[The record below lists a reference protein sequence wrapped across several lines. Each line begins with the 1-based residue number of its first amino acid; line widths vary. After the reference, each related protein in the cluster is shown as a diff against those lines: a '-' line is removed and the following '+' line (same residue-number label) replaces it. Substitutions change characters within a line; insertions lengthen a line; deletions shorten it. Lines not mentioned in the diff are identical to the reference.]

1 MYCVNAYRS
10 IFINFNDSGVF
21 MDVMKKI
28 EEMYPECSD
37 AIMNNFDRAYD
48 LWARKQHDYGD
59 SNIRLGLNLSSSS
72 ECSQN
77 NRLAQLGVVIRM
89 NDKISRLI
97 NLYKKNMEDTSAVT
111 ESIEDTALD
120 IMNYAN
126 MLMVLRQG
134 KWGK

>member
-1 MYCVNAYRS
+1 MEV
-10 IFINFNDSGVF
+10 I
-21 MDVMKKI
+21 KKI
-28 EEMYPECSD
+28 EEMYPECTD
-37 AIMNNFDRAYD
+37 ALMNNFDRAYD
-48 LWARKQHDYGD
+48 LWTKKQNDYGD
-59 SNIRLGLNLSSSS
+59 SNIRLGLDLSSTS
-72 ECSQN
+72 ERSQN

-97 NLYKKNMEDTSAVT
+97 NLYKKDLESAVD

-126 MLMVLRQG
+126 MLMVLKSN

>member
-1 MYCVNAYRS
+1 M
-10 IFINFNDSGVF
+10 IN
-21 MDVMKKI
+21 
-28 EEMYPECSD
+28 EMEKQYPECTNELL
-37 AIMNNFDRAYD
+37 NNFDKAYQ
-48 LWARKQHDYGD
+48 LWCRKQHDYGD
-59 SNIRLGLNLSSSS
+59 SNIRLGLDLSSTS
-72 ECSQN
+72 ERSQN

-97 NLYKKNMEDTSAVT
+97 NLYKKDLESAVD

-126 MLMVLRQG
+126 MLMVLKSN

>member
-1 MYCVNAYRS
+1 
-10 IFINFNDSGVF
+10 
-21 MDVMKKI
+21 MDVMRKI
-28 EEMYPECSD
+28 EKMYPECTD
-37 AIMNNFDRAYD
+37 ALMNNFDRAYD
-48 LWARKQHDYGD
+48 LWTRKQNDYGD
-59 SNIRLGLNLSSSS
+59 SNIRLGLDLNSSSS
-72 ECSQN
+72 ERSQN

-97 NLYKKNMEDTSAVT
+97 NLYKKDLESAVD

-126 MLMVLRQG
+126 MLMVLKKG

>member
-1 MYCVNAYRS
+1 ME
-10 IFINFNDSGVF
+10 
-21 MDVMKKI
+21 VMKKI
-28 EEMYPECSD
+28 EEMYPECTD
-37 AIMNNFDRAYD
+37 ALMNNFDRAYD
-48 LWARKQHDYGD
+48 LWARKQADYGD
-59 SNIRLGLNLSSSS
+59 SNIRLGLDLNSSSS
-72 ECSQN
+72 ERSQN

-97 NLYKKNMEDTSAVT
+97 NLYKKDLESAVD

-126 MLMVLRQG
+126 MLMVLKSN

>member
-1 MYCVNAYRS
+1 ME
-10 IFINFNDSGVF
+10 
-21 MDVMKKI
+21 VMKKI
-28 EEMYPECSD
+28 EEMYPQCTD
-37 AIMNNFDRAYD
+37 ALMNNFDRAYD
-48 LWARKQHDYGD
+48 LWTKKQNDYGD
-59 SNIRLGLNLSSSS
+59 SNIRLGLDLSSTS
-72 ECSQN
+72 ERSQN

-97 NLYKKNMEDTSAVT
+97 NLYKTDIYYKKDIESAVD

-126 MLMVLRQG
+126 MLMVLKSN

>member
-1 MYCVNAYRS
+1 
-10 IFINFNDSGVF
+10 
-21 MDVMKKI
+21 MDVMRKI
-28 EEMYPECSD
+28 EKMYPECTD
-37 AIMNNFDRAYD
+37 ALMNNFDRAYD
-48 LWARKQHDYGD
+48 LWTRKQNDYGD
-59 SNIRLGLNLSSSS
+59 SNIRLGLDLNSSSS
-72 ECSQN
+72 ERSQN

-97 NLYKKNMEDTSAVT
+97 NLYKKDLESAVD

-126 MLMVLRQG
+126 MFMVLKKG

>member
-1 MYCVNAYRS
+1 M
-10 IFINFNDSGVF
+10 IKE
-21 MDVMKKI
+21 M
-28 EEMYPECSD
+28 EELYPECTNELLD
-37 AIMNNFDRAYD
+37 NQERAYK
-48 LWARKQHDYGD
+48 LWCKKQNDYGD
-59 SNIRLGLNLSSSS
+59 SNIRLGLDLNSSSS
-72 ECSQN
+72 ERSQN
-77 NRLAQLGVVIRM
+77 NRLAQLGVVIRL

-126 MLMVLRQG
+126 MLMVLRQN

>member
-1 MYCVNAYRS
+1 
-10 IFINFNDSGVF
+10 
-21 MDVMKKI
+21 
-28 EEMYPECSD
+28 
-37 AIMNNFDRAYD
+37 MNNFDRAYN
-48 LWARKQHDYGD
+48 LWALKQHDYGD

-72 ECSQN
+72 ERSQN

-97 NLYKKNMEDTSAVT
+97 NLYKKDGVT
-111 ESIEDTALD
+111 AIDETIEDTALD

-126 MLMVLRQG
+126 MLMVLKSN

>member
-1 MYCVNAYRS
+1 ME
-10 IFINFNDSGVF
+10 
-21 MDVMKKI
+21 VMKKI
-28 EEMYPECSD
+28 EEMYPQCTD
-37 AIMNNFDRAYD
+37 ALMNNFDRAYD
-48 LWARKQHDYGD
+48 LWTKKQNDYGD
-59 SNIRLGLNLSSSS
+59 SNIRLGLDLSSSS
-72 ECSQN
+72 ERSQN

-97 NLYKKNMEDTSAVT
+97 NLYKKDLESAVD

-126 MLMVLRQG
+126 MLMVLKSN

>member
-1 MYCVNAYRS
+1 ME
-10 IFINFNDSGVF
+10 
-21 MDVMKKI
+21 VMKKI
-28 EEMYPECSD
+28 EEMYPECTD
-37 AIMNNFDRAYD
+37 ALMNNFDRAYD
-48 LWARKQHDYGD
+48 LWTKKQNDYGD
-59 SNIRLGLNLSSSS
+59 SNIRLGLDLSSTS
-72 ECSQN
+72 ERSQN

-97 NLYKKNMEDTSAVT
+97 NLYKKDLESAVD

-126 MLMVLRQG
+126 MLMVLKKG

>member
-1 MYCVNAYRS
+1 ME
-10 IFINFNDSGVF
+10 
-21 MDVMKKI
+21 VMKKI
-28 EEMYPECSD
+28 EEMYPECTD
-37 AIMNNFDRAYD
+37 ALMNNFDRAYD
-48 LWARKQHDYGD
+48 LWTKKQNDYGD
-59 SNIRLGLNLSSSS
+59 SNIRLGLDLSSTS
-72 ECSQN
+72 ERSQN

-97 NLYKKNMEDTSAVT
+97 NLYKKDLESAVD

-126 MLMVLRQG
+126 MLMVLKSN